1 MHAGTCQVEGRVAGG
16 GRAGGGAL
24 ALWPGAPCGC
34 GPTSCEREAHPSSH
48 HVLCVI
54 VCVVCRLML
63 LHAPKSYRSPG
74 ASSSGVCDTALERS
88 FSRRPRPR
96 VSPPA
101 EAATHSAHET
111 HVQGRGGR
119 GGTGAGGPFK
129 PGRARVASRAG
140 LSVQSHGMC
149 IKRPK
154 LVNALGKQLKQKTRC
169 TRDADGVPAYPSEG
183 DTRGHRRR
191 ACTVEVLHETRMRRT
206 RWRCLSWP
214 GARLEP

>member
-111 HVQGRGGR
+111 HAARGEAAAAARGRGD
-119 GGTGAGGPFK
+119 
-129 PGRARVASRAG
+129 
-140 LSVQSHGMC
+140 LSS
-149 IKRPK
+149 
-154 LVNALGKQLKQKTRC
+154 
-169 TRDADGVPAYPSEG
+169 PAAHVS
-183 DTRGHRRR
+183 RR
-191 ACTVEVLHETRMRRT
+191 AQASQCSRT
-206 RWRCLSWP
+206 AC
-214 GARLEP
+214 A

>member
-63 LHAPKSYRSPG
+63 LHAPKSYRSPR

-96 VSPPA
+96 VTPPPPPPPTPRRPY
-101 EAATHSAHET
+101 TH
-111 HVQGRGGR
+111 GRGGR
-119 GGTGAGGPFK
+119 RARGGAPARGPGGAFK
-129 PGRARVASRAG
+129 PGPRTCRVARRP
-140 LSVQSHGMC
+140 LSAVARYVHKTSETSQW
-149 IKRPK
+149 IIYT
-154 LVNALGKQLKQKTRC
+154 QLKQKTRC
-169 TRDADGVPAYPSEG
+169 T
-183 DTRGHRRR
+183 
-191 ACTVEVLHETRMRRT
+191 
-206 RWRCLSWP
+206 
-214 GARLEP
+214 

>member
-63 LHAPKSYRSPG
+63 LHAPHRSHTDPRVRP
-74 ASSSGVCDTALERS
+74 APVCVTLLSSAPFRGGRARACPP
-88 FSRRPRPR
+88 PRPR
-96 VSPPA
+96 
-101 EAATHSAHET
+101 TAHT
-111 HVQGRGGR
+111 RRMQGRGGR

-169 TRDADGVPAYPSEG
+169 T
-183 DTRGHRRR
+183 
-191 ACTVEVLHETRMRRT
+191 
-206 RWRCLSWP
+206 
-214 GARLEP
+214 